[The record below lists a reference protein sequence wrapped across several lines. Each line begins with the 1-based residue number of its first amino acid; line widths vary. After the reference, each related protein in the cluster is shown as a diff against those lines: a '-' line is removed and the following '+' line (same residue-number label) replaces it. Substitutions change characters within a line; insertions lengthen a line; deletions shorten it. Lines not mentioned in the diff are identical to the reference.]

1 MALSIFSMAGKTV
14 LVTGASSGLGKHMAM
29 TLAKAGAN
37 VGLVARRQNQLDE
50 VKSQIVAGGG
60 KAHAVTLDVTD
71 LGAIDGALSDVEKHL
86 GPIGV
91 LINNAGLSMEGKAL
105 ELTPEAY
112 DTVLNVNTRG
122 PFFMA
127 QAVAR
132 RMVAAE
138 IGGSIINVA
147 SLISLKVGC
156 ASLPCRT
163 CAQAQDVFWLIT
175 GAARAAH
182 MGSSPPHIR
191 WLTICRHTP

>member
-37 VGLVARRQNQLDE
+37 VGLVARRQNQLNE
-50 VKSQIVAGGG
+50 IKSQIDAAGG

-71 LGAIDGALSDVEKHL
+71 IGAIDGALSDVEKYL
-86 GPIGV
+86 GPVQV
-91 LINNAGLSMEGKAL
+91 LVNNAGLSMEGKAL

-138 IGGSIINVA
+138 TGGSIINIA
-147 SLISLKVGC
+147 SLISLKVRRET
-156 ASLPCRT
+156 LPCCT
-163 CAQAQDVFWLIT
+163 YAQKPRICGLIIGEARVANTSGGEQSIDV
-175 GAARAAH
+175 
-182 MGSSPPHIR
+182 
-191 WLTICRHTP
+191 RHE

>member
-1 MALSIFSMAGKTV
+1 MAGLSIFSMAGKTV

-37 VGLVARRQNQLDE
+37 VGLVARRQSQLDE
-50 VKSQIVAGGG
+50 VKSQIHAAGG

-71 LGAIDGALSDVEKHL
+71 VGAIDGALSDVEKHL

-91 LINNAGLSMEGKAL
+91 LVNNAGLSMEGKAL

-112 DTVLNVNTRG
+112 DTVLNVNARG

-132 RMVAAE
+132 RMVAAKT
-138 IGGSIINVA
+138 GGSIINIA
-147 SLISLKVGC
+147 SLISLKVLRVL
-156 ASLPCRT
+156 LPCCAPQPQT
-163 CAQAQDVFWLIT
+163 CAVDSTT
-175 GAARAAH
+175 G
-182 MGSSPPHIR
+182 S
-191 WLTICRHTP
+191 